1 MAQDRTIE
9 KQDFT
14 RGGGEDEY
22 IDCVFEHCDFSDAEI
37 REVYFEACTF
47 RFCNFSLSK
56 MSAHFRDCC
65 FCECK
70 MSGADFSSLSRL
82 AAGFSFEKSNLSYA
96 SFIRTKLKG
105 AKFADCVLTEAY
117 FDEADVSG
125 AVFDRCDMERT
136 SFFRTNL
143 EKADLS
149 TSFHFIIDPAENRL
163 KKAVFSE
170 AGLRGLVAQWGIV
183 IREADE
189 F

>member
-1 MAQDRTIE
+1 MPYLCRPGFISSY
-9 KQDFT
+9 
-14 RGGGEDEY
+14 GP
-22 IDCVFEHCDFSDAEI
+22 
-37 REVYFEACTF
+37 F
-47 RFCNFSLSK
+47 R
-56 MSAHFRDCC
+56 
-65 FCECK
+65 
-70 MSGADFSSLSRL
+70 
-82 AAGFSFEKSNLSYA
+82 
-96 SFIRTKLKG
+96 
-105 AKFADCVLTEAY
+105 
-117 FDEADVSG
+117 G